1 MLALGVV
8 ALAND
13 IDQKEVLRRAN
24 EIAKQ
29 GVSRAAHKSITLI
42 QEVNR
47 KRNREERG
55 CPNCSAAKC
64 YDSCPRVLSRAG
76 GNEVLDFMARTSPPN
91 RREKEALPPGEPS
104 FKGGS
109 KNGRKRKKPPKSWFQ
124 NPFLS

>member
-13 IDQKEVLRRAN
+13 IDQKKVLRRAN
-24 EIAKQ
+24 EITKQ
-29 GVSRAAHKSITLI
+29 GVSRAAHKSIMLI

-55 CPNCSAAKC
+55 CPNCSSAKC
-64 YDSCPRVLSRAG
+64 YDSCPRVLIRAG
-76 GNEVLDFMARTSPPN
+76 GNEVLDFMSRTSPPN
-91 RREKEALPPGEPS
+91 RREKEALPPGVPS

-109 KNGRKRKKPPKSWFQ
+109 KSGRKRKKQPNKVFVTPWD
-124 NPFLS
+124 